1 MGTGGIIIPYAFY
14 KSSGEG
20 HHLSKV
26 TQQKAVHYAKFR
38 ASLQLLP
45 CQTERQLSGNTAENK
60 TGVGDGISGE

>member
-1 MGTGGIIIPYAFY
+1 MGTGGIIILYAFY

-26 TQQKAVHYAKFR
+26 TQQKAGHYAKFK

-45 CQTERQLSGNTAENK
+45 CQIEA
-60 TGVGDGISGE
+60 I